1 MTFEAG
7 PWHCFGNELLDR
19 LLQIIQQPAN
29 QLKTLSTRN
38 SQGALS
44 LITSIVLTPKRKKFV

>member
-19 LLQIIQQPAN
+19 LLQVVQQQQAN
-29 QLKTLSTRN
+29 QATTKALNTRN

-44 LITSIVLTPKRKKFV
+44 LATSKIFI